1 MDFDQELKQVADAY
15 ASQGYQVTIR
25 PNPEALPSFA
35 KDFKIE
41 ILGKRGTEGVL
52 VAVKKDRDEVAADS
66 NLTRYAEITGLQ
78 KGWRFDFAILE
89 AENPSS
95 REIDG
100 ARDFSEED
108 IEKSFGESLDMV
120 RLGFLR
126 PALITAWAGFEA
138 AMRLRLRAAGERAG
152 WGSPPRS
159 MLNELYSNG
168 VINVE
173 EFRKLETLSRM
184 RNQIVHGFISP
195 LASEGGAVQF
205 LCDIGRRLIEESQD
219 ANLQPNRI

>member
-78 KGWRFDFAILE
+78 KGGGSTSPSWRQRTQAPGRLMG
-89 AENPSS
+89 
-95 REIDG
+95 REI
-100 ARDFSEED
+100 
-108 IEKSFGESLDMV
+108 
-120 RLGFLR
+120 
-126 PALITAWAGFEA
+126 
-138 AMRLRLRAAGERAG
+138 
-152 WGSPPRS
+152 
-159 MLNELYSNG
+159 
-168 VINVE
+168 
-173 EFRKLETLSRM
+173 FRKKT
-184 RNQIVHGFISP
+184 
-195 LASEGGAVQF
+195 
-205 LCDIGRRLIEESQD
+205 
-219 ANLQPNRI
+219 